1 VRPLV
6 ALSAGDD
13 ERTRAVRCALIV
25 SASGTT
31 DGASLQAWADEIAEI
46 DEREPTGLG
55 GLMRWMALAW
65 RGDFAAAVDVCVAAS
80 RDPRYHPDTRDMFVG
95 IATLDHFSLLA
106 ATDDPHG
113 LVPRA
118 LDVAARSDVALTRV
132 SSLLGA
138 AWGLA
143 PTDPDE
149 SLRLVRRALD
159 VIADVPALTRLTLPG
174 SASRL
179 LTQLDPRVAA
189 RGLLAQLDAV
199 GDRRSYVDLIPLF
212 YAAELLQGLGH
223 AGLVATLERA
233 TVSPVAPYLSMMD
246 FVDLAR
252 RAFAARD
259 AVPLG
264 ELERV
269 VRAALRELVD
279 DASVGA

>member
-1 VRPLV
+1 M
-6 ALSAGDD
+6 
-13 ERTRAVRCALIV
+13 RCALIV
-25 SASGTT
+25 SASGAT
-31 DGASLQAWADEIAEI
+31 DPASLQAWAEEIQAI
-46 DEREPTGLG
+46 DERQPTGLG

-65 RGDFAAAVDVCVAAS
+65 RGDFPAAVEVCVEAS
-80 RDPRYHPDTRDMFVG
+80 RDDRYAQDTRDMFVG
-95 IATLDHFSLLA
+95 IAVLDHFSLVG

-113 LVPRA
+113 LLARA

-143 PTDPDE
+143 TTDPDE

-159 VIADVPALTRLTLPG
+159 DIDDVPALTRLTLPG

-189 RGLLAQLDAV
+189 RGLLEQLDAV
-199 GDRRSYVDLIPLF
+199 DGRRSYVDLIPLF

-223 AGLVATLERA
+223 PGLGATLERL

-252 RAFAARD
+252 RAFAARNP
-259 AVPLG
+259 VPLG

-269 VRAALRELVD
+269 VRAALAEL
-279 DASVGA
+279 AAGPA